1 MPKSTERKRQYEGQ
15 QKPFHKR
22 SRGESPDELD
32 SYEVQGSLIYINI
45 IFIID
50 FSIIEDNPTS
60 EEESESKK
68 KPIERGKL
76 HFLSKIVLFYVK
88 YI

>member
-32 SYEVQGSLIYINI
+32 SYEV
-45 IFIID
+45 
-50 FSIIEDNPTS
+50 
-60 EEESESKK
+60 
-68 KPIERGKL
+68 
-76 HFLSKIVLFYVK
+76 
-88 YI
+88 